1 MSYVVRKM
9 KICPNLQSNESIDR
23 SAITLRALVA
33 VADEGSF
40 RRAAERLGY
49 TQSAISHQI
58 ATLERGLGA
67 SLFHRP
73 GGRGAVTLT
82 AAGEVAY
89 HHARRSL
96 AALATLDA
104 EVRAAQ
110 RGERETL
117 RIGVFQTAAAELVPA
132 ALRELRERHPGVQVA
147 LVDCEHREQVAA
159 ALTSGS
165 LDVAYAVEPEPHDAI
180 EATPLLADSW
190 VILTWRG
197 SPLVDAERPD
207 ARPAR
212 RRGRRRLERA
222 LADAGRGR
230 GALAPARDRAA
241 RRVPHGRQRRAA
253 AACGGAARP
262 RLRRA
267 ADRAST
273 RSTPALTSVAPRE
286 VMPTRTIALCHA
298 RGRRLT
304 AVTRA
309 FIEIAREQSAA

>member
-1 MSYVVRKM
+1 M
-9 KICPNLQSNESIDR
+9 PNLQSNESIDR

-197 SPLVDAERPD
+197 SPLVDAERPTLD
-207 ARPAR
+207 LLDGVDVVAWNEHWQAQVEVEALWR
-212 RRGRRRLERA
+212 RRGIAPRVVYRTDDSVALQRLVVARLGHACVGRLIAEHPI
-222 LADAGRGR
+222 DA
-230 GALAPARDRAA
+230 
-241 RRVPHGRQRRAA
+241 
-253 AACGGAARP
+253 
-262 RLRRA
+262 
-267 ADRAST
+267 
-273 RSTPALTSVAPRE
+273 ALTSVAPRE